1 MALKL
6 LHSGSFTDY
15 EGNTISVQLY
25 RHRDLNASPTS
36 LNFTAIGGIGK
47 LAIWSYDG
55 DAILNDIQYDWL
67 SYRILGK
74 SQLPGSECYRYYYDI
89 ICRPNTGTERTGSLT
104 IGLDSV
110 IDDDYTYLPTITIPV
125 TQRGKS

>member
-1 MALKL
+1 MIL

-15 EGNTISVQLY
+15 EGNTINVQLY

-36 LNFTAIGGIGK
+36 FNVTAIGGILK

-67 SYRILGK
+67 SYRFLGK

-89 ICRPNTGTERTGSLT
+89 ICRPNTGAERTGSLT

-110 IDDDYTYLPTITIPV
+110 IDDDYTYRPTITIPV

>member
-1 MALKL
+1 MALIL

-15 EGNTISVQLY
+15 EGNTINVQLY

-36 LNFTAIGGIGK
+36 FNVTPTGGILK

-67 SYRILGK
+67 SYRFLGK
-74 SQLPGSECYRYYYDI
+74 SQLPGSKCYRYYYDI
-89 ICRPNTGTERTGSLT
+89 ICRPNTGAERTGSLT

-110 IDDDYTYLPTITIPV
+110 IDDDYTYRPTITIPV

>member
-1 MALKL
+1 MALIL

-15 EGNTISVQLY
+15 EGNTINVQLY
-25 RHRDLNASPTS
+25 KHRDLNASPTS
-36 LNFTAIGGIGK
+36 LNFTAIGGILK

-55 DAILNDIQYDWL
+55 DATLNDIQYDWL
-67 SYRILGK
+67 NYKFLGK
-74 SQLPGSECYRYYYDI
+74 SQLPGSECYRYYYNI
-89 ICRPNTGTERTGSLT
+89 SCKPNTGTERTGSLS

-110 IDDDYTYLPTITIPV
+110 IDDDYTYRPTITIPV

>member
-1 MALKL
+1 MALIL

-15 EGNTISVQLY
+15 EGNTINVQLY

-36 LNFTAIGGIGK
+36 FNVTPIGGILK

-67 SYRILGK
+67 SYRFLGK

-89 ICRPNTGTERTGSLT
+89 ICRPNTGEERTGSLT

-110 IDDDYTYLPTITIPV
+110 IDDDYTYRPTITIPV

>member
-1 MALKL
+1 MALIL

-15 EGNTISVQLY
+15 EGNTINVQLY

-36 LNFTAIGGIGK
+36 FNVTPIGGILK

-67 SYRILGK
+67 SYRFLGK

-89 ICRPNTGTERTGSLT
+89 ICRPNTGAERTGSLT

-110 IDDDYTYLPTITIPV
+110 IDDDYTYRPTITIPV

>member
-1 MALKL
+1 MALIL

-15 EGNTISVQLY
+15 EGNTINVQLY

-36 LNFTAIGGIGK
+36 FNVTAIGGILK

-67 SYRILGK
+67 SYRFLGK

-89 ICRPNTGTERTGSLT
+89 ICRPNTGAERTGSLT

-110 IDDDYTYLPTITIPV
+110 IDDDYTYRPTITIPV

>member
-1 MALKL
+1 MALIL

-15 EGNTISVQLY
+15 EGNTINVQLY
-25 RHRDLNASPTS
+25 KHRDLNASPTS
-36 LNFTAIGGIGK
+36 LNFTAIGGILK

-67 SYRILGK
+67 NYRLLGK
-74 SQLPGSECYRYYYDI
+74 SQLPGSECYKYYYDI
-89 ICRPNTGTERTGSLT
+89 ICRPNIETKRTGSLT

-110 IDDDYTYLPTITIPV
+110 IDDDYTHIPTITIPV
-125 TQRGKS
+125 SQRGKS

>member
-1 MALKL
+1 MALIL

-15 EGNTISVQLY
+15 EGNTINVQLY

-36 LNFTAIGGIGK
+36 LNFTAIGGILK
-47 LAIWSYDG
+47 LSIWSYDG
-55 DAILNDIQYDWL
+55 DAILNDIQDDWL
-67 SYRILGK
+67 NYRVLGK

-89 ICRPNTGTERTGSLT
+89 SAKPNTGAERTGSLT
-104 IGLDSV
+104 ISLDSV
-110 IDDDYTYLPTITIPV
+110 IDDDYLYRPTLTIPV

>member
-1 MALKL
+1 MALIL

-15 EGNTISVQLY
+15 EGNTINVQLY
-25 RHRDLNASPTS
+25 KHRDLNASPTS
-36 LNFTAIGGIGK
+36 LNFTAIGGILK

-55 DAILNDIQYDWL
+55 DATLNDIQYDWL
-67 SYRILGK
+67 NYKFLGK

-89 ICRPNTGTERTGSLT
+89 SCKPNTGTERTGSLS

-110 IDDDYTYLPTITIPV
+110 IDDDYTYRPTITIPV

>member
-1 MALKL
+1 MALIL

-15 EGNTISVQLY
+15 EGNTINVQLY

-36 LNFTAIGGIGK
+36 FNVTPIGGILK

-67 SYRILGK
+67 SYRFLGK

-89 ICRPNTGTERTGSLT
+89 ICRPNTGAERTGSLT
-104 IGLDSV
+104 IGLDRV
-110 IDDDYTYLPTITIPV
+110 IDDDYTYRPTITIPV